1 MELLNHIKE
10 KYEQKYERT
19 FNFKTR
25 MLNAKTRLHEIK
37 DFLESENMLISLDY
51 SETRKR
57 GAYFLGSY
65 NNASE
70 HYITIKG
77 TINFICT
84 NRMYEYTLKK
94 FPELKQWRRDEIIR
108 HDGRSLEGLES
119 RYFIS
124 DNNAG
129 FRIHDNG
136 NIEINTSETLPPP
149 GYPFGLSEWQEEL
162 RIRGN

>member
-1 MELLNHIKE
+1 MELLHHIKQ

-37 DFLESENMLISLDY
+37 DFLEFENMLISLDY
-51 SETRKR
+51 NETRER

-65 NNASE
+65 NNTSE
-70 HYITIKG
+70 NYVTIKG

-84 NRMYEYTLKK
+84 NRMYEYILKR
-94 FPELKQWRRDEIIR
+94 FPELKLWRRDEIIR
-108 HDGRSLEGLES
+108 HDGSSLS
-119 RYFIS
+119 
-124 DNNAG
+124 G

-136 NIEINTSETLPPP
+136 NIELNISETLPPP
-149 GYPFGLSEWQEEL
+149 GYPFSLSDWQEEVI
-162 RIRGN
+162 RRGN